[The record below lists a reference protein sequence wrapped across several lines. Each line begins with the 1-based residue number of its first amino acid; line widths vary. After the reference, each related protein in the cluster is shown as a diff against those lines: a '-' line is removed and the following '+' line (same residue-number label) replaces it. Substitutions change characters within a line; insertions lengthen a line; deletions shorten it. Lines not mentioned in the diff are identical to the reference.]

1 MKKLNLLLFIFLLS
15 SIICFSQE
23 EKSKVAFARDKTEL
37 LKNKSD
43 GKFLFVLPQNTS
55 AEDVKRNSSFYIS
68 YFTVKFDTNS
78 KETIIQMK
86 TNDENSRHII
96 SRFLTS
102 FDIEYIQSEGKL
114 YRIEEF
120 YENFLK

>member
-55 AEDVKRNSSFYIS
+55 NEEVKRNSSFYTS

-78 KETIIQMK
+78 KEAIIQMK

-96 SRFLTS
+96 LRFFTS
-102 FDIEYIQSEGKL
+102 FDIEYIQSEGKS

-120 YENFLK
+120 YQKFLK